1 MQEKILVG
9 HKLRRLR
16 QSLELSQT
24 AMSEILDISPSYL
37 NLLEHNQRP
46 LTVALLLRLGNSFDI
61 DLKEFAEDDSAAL
74 NTTITEIFADPL
86 LAEERVPRREI
97 QDMITAAPGAARA
110 IYTLFQ
116 AYRKVRDEIEV
127 TAGDGRFVTKV
138 NSPVEQVREFL
149 QSQNNYFTL
158 LEDAA
163 ETLCEKAGIS
173 FEGVSGEKSALE
185 NPLGK
190 IATYI
195 TNTLGLRVRVMPVDI
210 MQNQLRRYDQHRREI
225 LLSEALRRPQR
236 QFHLLVQLALIS
248 QQDLLDEICAMLDS
262 SDPQTIS
269 LLKVTLAAYFAGA
282 VMMPYDAFLDSA
294 KALRY
299 DLELLARRFG
309 TSLEQVCH
317 RLTTLNAP
325 HMRGIPFFFVRIDD
339 AGNISKRLAAAGMQ
353 FATHGGT
360 CPKWAIHKA
369 FRTPEKILT
378 QAVELP
384 GGQKFFTLA
393 RTVPPLWSSA
403 SEASTEF
410 AVALGCELH
419 HARDIIYAD
428 QLDINR
434 PRHLEPIGI
443 GCAACERMDC
453 TQRAHPPIGHE
464 LRFDGHMRRVGLYDL
479 DIN

>member
-16 QSLELSQT
+16 QSMELSQT

-74 NTTITEIFADPL
+74 NTSITEIFADPL

-127 TAGDGRFVTKV
+127 TSADGRVSTKV
-138 NSPVEQVREFL
+138 NSPVEYVRDFL
-149 QSQNNYFTL
+149 QSQNNHFAV
-158 LEDAA
+158 LEEAA
-163 ETLCEKAGIS
+163 EDLCEKAGIL
-173 FEGVSGEKSALE
+173 FQGNSGEKAAME
-185 NPLGK
+185 NPLAN
-190 IATYI
+190 IANHISSTA
-195 TNTLGLRVRVMPVDI
+195 GLRVRVLPVKV
-210 MQNQLRRYDQHRREI
+210 MHNQLRRYDQHRREI

-236 QFHLLVQLALIS
+236 QFHLLVQYALLS
-248 QQDLLDEICAMLDS
+248 QQDKLDNICKTLGSEDQQAV
-262 SDPQTIS
+262 S

-282 VMMPYDAFLDSA
+282 VMMPYDAFLESA
-294 KALRY
+294 KNLRY
-299 DLELLARRFG
+299 DLDLLARRFD

-325 HMRGIPFFFVRIDD
+325 HMRGIPFFFMRVDD

-360 CPKWAIHKA
+360 CPKWAVHKA

-393 RTVPPLWSSA
+393 RTVPPLWSA
-403 SEASTEF
+403 TSESTTEF

-428 QLDINR
+428 HMDISKPKQLE
-434 PRHLEPIGI
+434 LIGI